1 MKETIAACRTLLL
14 RDLAAFAGEIRSF
27 PEEGLWEVWG
37 AVHNSAG
44 NLGLHIAGNLRHYV
58 GLGIGQIPYERQR
71 DREFADKG
79 LPKETV
85 LAGLETARQV
95 VSEALEDYSPEQ
107 WSAPYPDLSPWQ
119 GKTQGE
125 VLLTLLAHLN
135 YHLGQLNYLRR
146 LY

>member
-1 MKETIAACRTLLL
+1 MNETITTCRSLLL
-14 RDLAAFAGEIRSF
+14 RDLATVAREIRDF
-27 PEEGLWEVWG
+27 PEESLWAIRGSVS
-37 AVHNSAG
+37 NSAG

-58 GLGIGQIPYERQR
+58 GLGIGQIPYTRQR
-71 DREFADKG
+71 DREFADKD

-85 LAGLETARQV
+85 LNGLETAHQV
-95 VSEALEDYSPEQ
+95 VSQALDNYSAEQ

-125 VLLTLLAHLN
+125 VLLILLAHLN